1 MFSSRAVM
9 RPLLRCAP
17 RASVPAHR
25 RLLNTDTAPV
35 LYSAHARTVGARN
48 GHVEGSEGLVLDL
61 GMPKGLGGAGGPGK
75 TNPEELFAAG
85 YGACFQ
91 SAMGIVAPR
100 LGLKMPS
107 KAEDS
112 VIKTTVHM
120 VGDLKKA
127 DLGIRVEML
136 VKVKGLKKEDLEKLV
151 EKTKETCPYSRA
163 TQGNVTT
170 NIKVESS

>member
-1 MFSSRAVM
+1 MSASRAI
-9 RPLLRCAP
+9 RPLLLRPAP
-17 RASVPAHR
+17 GAVAAR
-25 RLLNTDTAPV
+25 RFLNTAIAPV
-35 LYSAHARTVGARN
+35 LYSAHARTIGARN
-48 GHVEGSEGLVLDL
+48 GHVEGSEGLKMDL
-61 GMPKGLGGAGGPGK
+61 AMPKGLGGAGGPGK

-91 SAMGIVAPR
+91 SAMALVAPK
-100 LGLKMPS
+100 LGLKLPS

-112 VIKTTVHM
+112 VIETTVHM

-127 DLGIRVEML
+127 DLGIRVDML
-136 VKVKGLKKEDLEKLV
+136 VKVKGIEKKDLEKLV

-170 NIKVESS
+170 DIKVESL